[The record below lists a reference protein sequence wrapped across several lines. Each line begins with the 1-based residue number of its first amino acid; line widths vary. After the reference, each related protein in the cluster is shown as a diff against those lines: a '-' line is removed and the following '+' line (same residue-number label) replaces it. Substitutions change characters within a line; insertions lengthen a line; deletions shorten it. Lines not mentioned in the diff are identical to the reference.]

1 MSTNNLT
8 DAKELF
14 IKMAI
19 MAWDTHIDRMNKL
32 LDELTDEQLA
42 AQTATGRNTGIYL
55 LGHLTAVHDRII
67 PLLGVGER
75 LFPQLED
82 LFVTSPDKSGL
93 SFPSVTELKK
103 CWNQTNATLAHH
115 FTRMQA
121 DDWFTRH
128 SAVSEQDFSK
138 EPHRNKLNIL
148 INRTNHLSYHLGQL
162 VYLK

>member
-75 LFPQLED
+75 LFPQLEE

-103 CWNQTNATLAHH
+103 YWNQRQRQGKPNLQKSQTQMKKCWNPDRHQSRRRR
-115 FTRMQA
+115 TR
-121 DDWFTRH
+121 
-128 SAVSEQDFSK
+128 
-138 EPHRNKLNIL
+138 
-148 INRTNHLSYHLGQL
+148 
-162 VYLK
+162 

>member
-1 MSTNNLT
+1 MNTMSTNNMT

-67 PLLGVGER
+67 PLLDKKVIIVLVEADGKN
-75 LFPQLED
+75 PIQL
-82 LFVTSPDKSGL
+82 
-93 SFPSVTELKK
+93 
-103 CWNQTNATLAHH
+103 
-115 FTRMQA
+115 
-121 DDWFTRH
+121 
-128 SAVSEQDFSK
+128 
-138 EPHRNKLNIL
+138 
-148 INRTNHLSYHLGQL
+148 
-162 VYLK
+162 

>member
-1 MSTNNLT
+1 MSTNNMT

-121 DDWFTRH
+121 DDWFTKH
-128 SAVSEQDFSK
+128 SAVSETDFSK
-138 EPHRNKLNIL
+138 EPYRNKLNIL